1 MSVAAV
7 HSARREALTIVG
19 WQLLITV
26 VAALTAWL
34 AAGATAGWSALV
46 GGLINVV
53 ASFYMA
59 QRIFA
64 AGPAATAQRWLARL
78 WLGELL
84 KFGITMAL
92 FALAI
97 VVLQAAFLPLILAYM
112 ATFVAYWVG
121 LSRISFGQA
130 A

>member
-1 MSVAAV
+1 MTDATWQP
-7 HSARREALTIVG
+7 ARYGALVIVG

-26 VAALTAWL
+26 AAALTAWL
-34 AAGATAGWSALV
+34 AAGVTAGWSALA
-46 GGLINVV
+46 GGLINVA

-64 AGPAATAQRWLARL
+64 AGPAATAQHWLARL
-78 WLGELL
+78 WLAELL
-84 KFGITMAL
+84 KLGITMAL

-121 LSRISFGQA
+121 LSRIRFGQA

>member
-1 MSVAAV
+1 MVRT
-7 HSARREALTIVG
+7 ARRDALAIVG
-19 WQLLITV
+19 WQLLLTLL
-26 VAALTAWL
+26 AALVAWL
-34 AAGATAGWSALV
+34 VADITAGWSALV
-46 GGLINVV
+46 GGLINVA

-64 AGPAATAQRWLARL
+64 AGPAATAQHWLARL
-78 WLGELL
+78 WLGELV
-84 KFGITMAL
+84 KFGITVAL